1 MEGTMLSLIG
11 QAAVIVLFLASCVGV
26 VIALQYFA
34 RRFIEEEEDEPKWK
48 VIRGEAVVTLEEA
61 KEDLEKNAL
70 PPELDPRTIPHGGL
84 FLPRSE
90 ENKHKATMG
99 ITGTGK
105 TISML
110 AALAAVA
117 PRLVRPLPLGP
128 AGDLPGATAPTE
140 TVCVVAYDDK
150 RILPPFVAGL

>member
-11 QAAVIVLFLASCVGV
+11 QAAVIVLFLASCVVV

-34 RRFIEEEEDEPKWK
+34 RRFVEEEEDEPKFK
-48 VIRGEAVVTLEEA
+48 VIRGEAVVTLEQA

-84 FLPRSE
+84 WLPRSE
-90 ENKHKATMG
+90 ETKHKAVTG

-105 TISML
+105 TITML
-110 AALAAVA
+110 ADLAAIL
-117 PRLVRPLPLGP
+117 PRLVRPLPLSP
-128 AGDLPGATAPTE
+128 
-140 TVCVVAYDDK
+140 V
-150 RILPPFVAGL
+150 